1 MQGYFAIITI
11 ILLMA
16 MVLSRVFILKRQ
28 GIKVMQFGEMDKK
41 DFLIPPF
48 ALLFVYLIFGHAF
61 NLPKFGS
68 LLFESGFVSWIGVVV
83 CIVGLIIFLM
93 SLIAF
98 GKSFRVG
105 LDEQHPGKLVTT
117 GIFAYSRNPI
127 YIAFGFILL
136 GILLIFPN
144 WIFLIYLVLG
154 FWLFNRQVLLEEA
167 SLKKHYGQEY
177 NEYCRKVRR
186 FF

>member
-16 MVLSRVFILKRQ
+16 MALSRVFMLKHQ
-28 GIKVMQFGEMDKK
+28 GIKAMQFGEMDKK

-48 ALLFVYLIFGHAF
+48 ALLFVYLIFAHAF

-127 YIAFGFILL
+127 YTAFGFILI

-167 SLKKHYGQEY
+167 SLKKYYGEEY
-177 NEYCRKVRR
+177 TEYCIKVRR

>member
-1 MQGYFAIITI
+1 MQGYFAIIMI

-16 MVLSRVFILKRQ
+16 MALSRVFMLKHQ
-28 GIKVMQFGEMDKK
+28 GIKAMQFGEMDKK

-48 ALLFVYLIFGHAF
+48 ALLFVYLIFAHAF

-127 YIAFGFILL
+127 YTAFGFILI

-154 FWLFNRQVLLEEA
+154 FCLFNRQVLLEEA
-167 SLKKHYGQEY
+167 SLKKLYGEEY
-177 NEYCRKVRR
+177 IEYCRKVHR

>member
-1 MQGYFAIITI
+1 MQGYFAIIVI

-28 GIKVMQFGEMDKK
+28 GIKVMRFGEMDKK

-48 ALLFVYLIFGHAF
+48 ALLFFGLIFSHAF
-61 NLPKFGS
+61 NLPKVGS

-105 LDEQHPGKLVTT
+105 IDEKHPGKLVTT

-127 YIAFGFILL
+127 YTAFGFILL
-136 GILLIFPN
+136 GIFLILPN

-167 SLKKHYGQEY
+167 SLRKHYGEEY
-177 NEYCRKVRR
+177 TEYCIKVGR